1 MKYDEILTF
10 FKVKNRYADRAQ
22 CLCPAHADK
31 KASLTISRGRKP
43 GKTVLFC
50 HAGCK
55 AESVLAAAGLSFKD
69 LYEN

>member
-1 MKYDEILTF
+1 MKYEDILSYFT
-10 FKVKNRYADRAQ
+10 VKNKYADRA
-22 CLCPAHADK
+22 LCICPGHDDK

-50 HAGCK
+50 HAGCE
-55 AESVLAAAGLSFKD
+55 AESILSAVGLSFRD